1 MMDISPRGVAQQSAD
16 LTAQLGELVREL
28 GEADLKATRARVEF
42 LKRYAIAW
50 QQVSGSE
57 QTRRQVA
64 IRVTIGWRLE
74 AEEAT
79 CEVRRLNREIDHLEL
94 RVGVSRSLGAAVR
107 AEAQALGPWTEG

>member
-1 MMDISPRGVAQQSAD
+1 MDVSPRGVAQQSAE

-28 GEADLKATRARVEF
+28 GDADLKATRARVEF

-50 QQVSGSE
+50 KQVTGSVE
-57 QTRRQVA
+57 HKRQTA
-64 IRVTIGWRLE
+64 IHVTIAYRLE

-79 CEVRRLNREIDHLEL
+79 CEVRRLNREIDYLEL